1 MSAVQPINPPALD
14 VAALDLSAL
23 GSAQDAYHQLMDT
36 LYVVA
41 EAVTQRAGESLPGLA
56 ESFPDE
62 VLLVVGGKAR
72 GPLGFFAGD
81 KWRLEGHRFHEI
93 NINIGHGAYAGAN
106 SADYAEDVLV
116 TIVHELVHF
125 YARTQDIRDVTGR
138 GRYHNRKFAEL
149 AHALGLR
156 VEPSGR
162 SHIGFITTALNS
174 ARRLL
179 YSDLLQQVENALR
192 LTSAPLPAP
201 PTAPSTAMTPLA
213 IALHASKAAP
223 LGKYVFA
230 HCACHDKRGNP
241 RTVRMARGWWQP
253 GTVGCGIC
261 LQLFVES
268 PPSSADRAAKPSRP
282 ATAR

>member
-1 MSAVQPINPPALD
+1 MSVIQPIDTPAMD
-14 VAALDLSAL
+14 VATPDLVTL
-23 GSAQDAYHQLMDT
+23 GSAQDAYHQLTDT

-41 EAVTQRAGESLPGLA
+41 EAVTQRAGESLPGLV

-72 GPLGFFAGD
+72 GPFGFFAGD
-81 KWRLEGHRFHEI
+81 KWRLEAHRFHEI
-93 NINIGHGAYAGAN
+93 NINIGHGAYAGADP
-106 SADYAEDVLV
+106 ADYAEDVLV

-125 YARTQDIRDVTGR
+125 YARTQDIRDVSGR
-138 GRYHNRKFAEL
+138 GRYHNRKFAKL

-162 SHIGFITTALNS
+162 SHIGFMTTALTP
-174 ARRLL
+174 AGRTL
-179 YSDLLQQVENALR
+179 YNDLLLQVENALR
-192 LTSAPLPAP
+192 LTSTPLPAP
-201 PTAPSTAMTPLA
+201 ASAIAPLA
-213 IALHASKAAP
+213 TVTDLPETKP
-223 LGKYVFA
+223 VGKYVFA
-230 HCACHDKRGNP
+230 HCACRDARDNP

-268 PPSSADRAAKPSRP
+268 PPSSADRTAKPSRP
-282 ATAR
+282 STTR